1 MATGDY
7 EGRILIWRLST
18 GSKQMEVRHEADRHE
33 AAVDKVLWLVTH
45 TATDASELLLLLSA
59 GGDGRIRVWRIAQPP
74 QLLTTF
80 DGAHGRFEQ
89 ATSMRRNDAVRLTER
104 ILQVSAFSE
113 GRHHVVLGD
122 TAGHVR
128 VFDISAGIDI
138 STDRSVRRSFYQ
150 ETHLV

>member
-45 TATDASELLLLLSA
+45 SAADADELLLLLSA

-74 QLLTTF
+74 KLLAVF
-80 DGAHGRFEQ
+80 NGAHGRFEQ
-89 ATSMRRNDAVRLTER
+89 ATSMLVNDAV
-104 ILQVSAFSE
+104 
-113 GRHHVVLGD
+113 
-122 TAGHVR
+122 
-128 VFDISAGIDI
+128 
-138 STDRSVRRSFYQ
+138 
-150 ETHLV
+150 